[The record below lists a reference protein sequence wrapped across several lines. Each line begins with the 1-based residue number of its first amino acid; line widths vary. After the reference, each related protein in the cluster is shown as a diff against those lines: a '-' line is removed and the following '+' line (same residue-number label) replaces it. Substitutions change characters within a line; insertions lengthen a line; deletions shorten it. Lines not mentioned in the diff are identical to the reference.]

1 MSISADTLRRLS
13 ALRLEPEAMAE
24 VLSII
29 AGMQAIDDARKEKD
43 RDRKRAIRGNS
54 KEIPETVHGNGAEI
68 PADISPQVSPD
79 GFPKDNN
86 QTPSLTPSSP
96 SPSSLRSDVSAAAP
110 KKPKPD
116 DREVL
121 EILET
126 CLSAETA
133 RDLVAHRKAKK
144 SPMTAGAAKALA
156 KSFVAFGDPEAAAAA
171 MMANGWQGFNPEW
184 MHNHARAGPAIPP
197 QNDRRVYIGVDQ
209 QKQLLDEYYDRI
221 EGKNREPAFKLIG

>member
-1 MSISADTLRRLS
+1 MAIKPEVLDALVAEGATAQMIAAAVKADALADERRQAEKRAKDAARQRKSRLS
-13 ALRLEPEAMAE
+13 RNVTVTQRVPNGHAVTP
-24 VLSII
+24 
-29 AGMQAIDDARKEKD
+29 
-43 RDRKRAIRGNS
+43 RD
-54 KEIPETVHGNGAEI
+54 T
-68 PADISPQVSPD
+68 SPQVSPPRD
-79 GFPKDNN
+79 INS
-86 QTPSLTPSSP
+86 TPSSSP
-96 SPSSLRSDVSAAAP
+96 SPSSLRSDVSAVAP
-110 KKPKPD
+110 KKPKPGD
-116 DREVL
+116 LDVL

-156 KSFVAFGDPEAAAAA
+156 KSFAAFGDPEGAAQA

-184 MHNHARAGPAIPP
+184 MHNQARAGPAIPL